1 MVKVRARCDQYQAA
15 TAYYPFRPVL
25 RSLLDVELNGGG
37 AHNREVLAQ
46 RLAAIDEEL
55 VPWAP
60 LLAAPLDVEVESTPE
75 VDALDPSFW
84 RARLHGVVAKL
95 LSELLPSPTLL
106 LFDDVHWMDDA
117 SSELLRYLGTQL
129 PTRPWLTC
137 TTRRPVEGGFAAAE
151 GTPPLPALTLRLEPL
166 PEIDAKTLIRA
177 AAGER
182 ALSDDELDA
191 IFDRGAGNPLFLQEL
206 SSTEQAAEEGE
217 ELPETVGAL
226 VATRI
231 DRLAPGDRSLL
242 RWASV
247 LGTAFSGT
255 LIADV
260 LEGEAAVA
268 AGSEAW
274 ERLSEFVERDPETAG
289 GFRFR
294 HALIRDA
301 AYEGLSFK
309 RRHELHAR
317 VAEVIERRQ
326 GDRPEDAAELLSLHF
341 YRAERWPE
349 AWRYSV
355 EAGRR
360 ADRKYANVEASQ
372 FFERALDLV
381 ERVPEVPTQ
390 DVAHVWEA
398 LADVRMR
405 MAEYERAADA
415 YRSARS
421 TYRGDVV
428 EQARLMQKEAIA
440 PLRLG
445 RYPHAL
451 ERLDEAIELL
461 DGVEGSRAAAQRARL
476 FSWYAAVLQRERRQ
490 DAVIEWCRRAIGE
503 AETSGAEDALADAYV
518 LLDLAYAALGRTE
531 EATYSAR
538 ATEIYERLGNLDRL
552 AWILNNQ
559 GGHAYLAGRWGE
571 ALELFERARQTFVKL
586 GDETNATVAEQN
598 IADVSSDQGR
608 LEDAEPLFRRV
619 LEVRR
624 AAGNPFEIAEAASFL
639 GRQAARSGNFTE
651 ARALLEEARTL
662 YAEGDDE
669 FEVLN
674 TDTRLAECLVLAGA
688 ADAALPLVDATLR
701 RTQGMDGLPLLE
713 ARLHRLRG
721 WGYMQTSRLD
731 EARET
736 LAESLRLAQLE
747 SENFGFWSADYE
759 IALTLSALVRFATL
773 AGEPTDDLAARRDAI
788 LARLGVVS
796 ISEPSLET
804 LTTPESLS

>member
-1 MVKVRARCDQYQAA
+1 
-15 TAYYPFRPVL
+15 
-25 RSLLDVELNGGG
+25 
-37 AHNREVLAQ
+37 
-46 RLAAIDEEL
+46 

-60 LLAAPLDVEVESTPE
+60 LLAAPLDVEVDSSPE

-95 LSELLPSPTLL
+95 LAELLPSPTLL

-129 PTRPWLTC
+129 PSRPWLTC

-177 AAGER
+177 AAGDR
-182 ALSDDELDA
+182 ALSDDELVA

-206 SSTEQAAEEGE
+206 SSTEKAVEEGE

-226 VATRI
+226 VAARI

-260 LEGEAAVA
+260 LEGDLTVA
-268 AGSEAW
+268 AASDAW
-274 ERLSEFVERDPETAG
+274 ERLNEFVERDPETPG

-309 RRHELHAR
+309 RRHELHGR

-326 GDRPEDAAELLSLHF
+326 ADRPEDAAELLSLHF
-341 YRAERWPE
+341 SRSERWPL

-372 FFERALDLV
+372 FFERALEHV
-381 ERVPEVPTQ
+381 ERVPELPTE
-390 DVAHVWEA
+390 DVARVWES
-398 LADVRMR
+398 LGDVRMR

-415 YRSARS
+415 YHAAR
-421 TYRGDVV
+421 TTFRGDVV
-428 EQARLMQKEAIA
+428 EQARLMQKEAIG

-445 RYPHAL
+445 RYPLAL
-451 ERLDEAIELL
+451 ERLEEAIELL
-461 DGVEGSRAAAQRARL
+461 DGVQGLPAVAQRARL
-476 FSWYAAVLQRERRQ
+476 FSWYAAVLQRQRRQ
-490 DAVIEWCRRAIGE
+490 DAVIEWCRRTIEE
-503 AETSGAEDALADAYV
+503 AEASGAEDALAHAYF
-518 LLDLAYAALGRTE
+518 LLDIAYAALGRTE

-538 ATEIYERLGNLDRL
+538 AAEIYERLGHLDRL
-552 AWILNNQ
+552 AWVLNNQ
-559 GGHAYLAGRWGE
+559 GGHAYLDGRWDE
-571 ALELFERARQTFVKL
+571 ALDLFERARQAFATI

-608 LEDAEPLFRRV
+608 LDDAEPLFRKV

-639 GRQAARSGNFTE
+639 GRQKARMGSFAE
-651 ARALLEEARTL
+651 ARALLEEARSL
-662 YAEGDDE
+662 FSAGDDE
-669 FEVLN
+669 FEVLT
-674 TDTRLAECLVLAGA
+674 TDTRLAECLVLGGG
-688 ADAALPLVDATLR
+688 ADAALPLVDAIIR
-701 RTQGMDGLPLLE
+701 RTEGMQGMPLLE
-713 ARLHRLRG
+713 ARLYRLRA
-721 WGYMQTSRLD
+721 WGCMQTARLE
-731 EARET
+731 EAREA
-736 LAESLRLAQLE
+736 LDESLRLAQVE

-759 IALTLSALVRFATL
+759 LALTLSALVRFRTL
-773 AGEPTDDLAARRDAI
+773 TGEPADELATRRDAI
-788 LARLGVVS
+788 LTRLGVVS

-804 LTTPESLS
+804 LTSPESRS